1 MLFQN
6 NYFLHAVA
14 GSGKTTRLVKL
25 ALRAKNKKILITTYT
40 NKNTNEIKNKIV
52 ELIGYI
58 PENIEVKTWF
68 GFLLSDCIRPYQRAM
83 GLTTRISDI
92 FFTVQDPHN
101 KKLPNGKI
109 IKTAKRE
116 DEIKYY
122 MNKENKLYSC
132 FLSDFAYCCNE
143 KTKGAIIKRIEKCYN
158 YIFVDE
164 AQDLSGWDFTFLDLL
179 LHSNSKILIV
189 GDMRQ
194 NLFDTHKSNKNKKYA
209 ENLHLYF
216 TDKQKQKLGKLKEMN
231 VSYRCNQIIC
241 DFADKLHKDLPTTKS
256 LNFDLNSHSGIYYIR
271 EKQIKNYIQT
281 FLPKILVWDRRNKI
295 CESYKTLNLG
305 DSKGLT
311 FDRVLIA
318 PTTEIMNYLKNGHF
332 SKESLVV
339 KNKLYVGITRAKYS
353 VAFIVKDNEDLSKY
367 AFNEIMLWKINY

>member
-1 MLFQN
+1 MPFQN

-14 GSGKTTRLVKL
+14 GSGKTTKLVKL

-40 NKNTNEIKNKIV
+40 NKNTNEIKNKII
-52 ELIGYI
+52 EKFGYV

-68 GFLLSDCIRPYQRAM
+68 GFLLSDCIRPYQRVL
-83 GLTTRISDI
+83 GLTTRVSDMY
-92 FFTVQDPHN
+92 FTVQDPHN
-101 KKLPNGKI
+101 KKLPNGTI

-116 DEIKYY
+116 DGIKYY
-122 MNKENKLYSC
+122 INKENKIYSC
-132 FLSDFAYCCNE
+132 FLSDFACSCNH
-143 KTKGAIIKRIEKCYN
+143 KTKGALIKRIEKCYD

-164 AQDLSGWDFTFLDLL
+164 AQDLSGWDFSFLDLL

-216 TDKQKQKLGKLKEMN
+216 IDKQKQKLGKLKEMN
-231 VSYRCNQIIC
+231 ISYRCNQIIC
-241 DFADKLHKDLPTTKS
+241 DFADKLHKDLPSTKS
-256 LNFDLNSHSGIYYIR
+256 LNLEQNFHSGIFYITENQI
-271 EKQIKNYIQT
+271 EKYIHT
-281 FLPKILVWDRRNKI
+281 FSPKILVWNKKNKI
-295 CESYKTLNLG
+295 CNLYKSLNLG

-311 FDRVLIA
+311 FDRVIIS
-318 PTTEIMNYLKNGHF
+318 PTAEITNYLKVGNF

-353 VAFIVKDNEDLSKY
+353 VAFIVKDSEDLSKY
-367 AFNEIMLWKINY
+367 AFSEITQWKN